1 VILRLANNPP
11 QWYDASMNGHQHRNL
26 IRGSRLHAFQGPGS
40 RLYSF
45 LAKTVFRGIYRRL
58 AHDIAATA
66 PQNAAVLDVGTGPGV
81 LLAELARLRPD
92 LTLTGVDLSSDM
104 VAAAAKNL
112 GGRATVRLGDVS
124 QLPFEDRSFDVV
136 VSSFSLHHWDD
147 PEAAAPQLVRVLRP
161 GGSALIYDFPWA
173 PFEKLNPTKERTP
186 ISTRNPFIR
195 RCVRLTLAA

>member
-1 VILRLANNPP
+1 
-11 QWYDASMNGHQHRNL
+11 MNGYQHRDL
-26 IRGSRLHAFQGPGS
+26 IRGSRPHAFQGHGS

-45 LAKTVFRGIYRRL
+45 VAKTVFRGIYRRL

-66 PQNAAVLDVGTGPGV
+66 PQNAAVLDIGV

-92 LTLTGVDLSSDM
+92 LTLTGVDLSPDM
-104 VAAAAKNL
+104 VTAAAKNL
-112 GGRATVRLGDVS
+112 GGRATVHLGDVTR
-124 QLPFEDRSFDVV
+124 LPFEDRSFDVV
-136 VSSFSLHHWDD
+136 VSSFSMHHWDD

-186 ISTRNPFIR
+186 ISTGNPFIR
-195 RCVRLTLAA
+195 RCVRLTLTA